1 MFLRYVNNHNGNE
14 TAPKVNII
22 VMDGLI
28 IYVMWHVFQLSDSFN
43 GSYDCYHHLCCST
56 GGLVRVKALL
66 CKLLYKYLAVTEVPA
81 EKGIH

>member
-1 MFLRYVNNHNGNE
+1 
-14 TAPKVNII
+14 
-22 VMDGLI
+22 
-28 IYVMWHVFQLSDSFN
+28 MWQVFQLSDSFS

-66 CKLLYKYLAVTEVPA
+66 CKLLYKYLAVTEVPG

>member
-1 MFLRYVNNHNGNE
+1 
-14 TAPKVNII
+14 
-22 VMDGLI
+22 
-28 IYVMWHVFQLSDSFN
+28 MWQVFQLSDSFN

-66 CKLLYKYLAVTEVPA
+66 CKLLYKYLAVTEVPG